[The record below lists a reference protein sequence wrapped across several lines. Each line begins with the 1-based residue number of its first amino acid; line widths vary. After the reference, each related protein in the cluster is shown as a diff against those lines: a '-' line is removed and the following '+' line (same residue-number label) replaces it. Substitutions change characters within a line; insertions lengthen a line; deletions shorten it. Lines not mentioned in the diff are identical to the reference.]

1 MEREPII
8 LYGLSF
14 EIILLSLIKFY
25 ICKLSCTKNI
35 NNPDLDVWGS
45 LVTQMVRNLPA
56 MWETQ
61 GQSLGREDPLEKGM
75 ATHRSIRAWKIPRT
89 EAAVHRVTDSQ
100 TWLSDWHF
108 EGCSW
113 CWEEKRWYTLLKGY
127 LHLVAYWY
135 DGETFL
141 EKFSL
146 DTSVQ
151 KERAVWTWPS
161 HVTSLVSAPSGVN
174 PALRWMAAK
183 ILSLRPIPSYF
194 QEQ

>member
-75 ATHRSIRAWKIPRT
+75 ATHRSILAWKIPRT

-100 TWLSDWHF
+100 T
-108 EGCSW
+108 
-113 CWEEKRWYTLLKGY
+113 
-127 LHLVAYWY
+127 
-135 DGETFL
+135 
-141 EKFSL
+141 
-146 DTSVQ
+146 
-151 KERAVWTWPS
+151 
-161 HVTSLVSAPSGVN
+161 
-174 PALRWMAAK
+174 
-183 ILSLRPIPSYF
+183 
-194 QEQ
+194 